1 MALNPS
7 LEENVNVSEESDN
20 SDHQTEPVPKR
31 PNLCSET
38 IITEIV
44 KGNKILCTSTREKSF
59 ESVEHIHIKD
69 EVQKLSLEEFTLHPV
84 FSVDLLN
91 LQVNLGSVAFKTMP
105 NIIDKFVD
113 KAKVIRDAISEL
125 SSKNYEKIIPI
136 EFSAREGTDAD
147 SDNGVNVPDIARTN
161 PFTKENL
168 AVINAFYLELYK
180 NYRRAKQCSFQN
192 AYGKYFFSSLG
203 TFVTL
208 LDETSRCESFHS
220 TNTHGVYQPG
230 SLKVTW
236 VTKAHQTRHG
246 SSSVV
251 EAEQERVSDFVVWDP
266 VKNIYIITGEIKSSD
281 HEPSLFQV
289 KEQMIGLL
297 KANQTAIL
305 GLVVWPSEI
314 LPIILKRSGN
324 VMKWYYIQ
332 KVKVGEEAYFSALAN
347 LYISFIHLI
356 DLF

>member
-1 MALNPS
+1 MYV
-7 LEENVNVSEESDN
+7 E
-20 SDHQTEPVPKR
+20 
-31 PNLCSET
+31 
-38 IITEIV
+38 
-44 KGNKILCTSTREKSF
+44 REKF
-59 ESVEHIHIKD
+59 FGSVECIHIKD
-69 EVQKLSLEEFTLHPV
+69 EIRKLSLEEFALEPLFT
-84 FSVDLLN
+84 VDLPN
-91 LQVNLGSVAFKTMP
+91 LQVTMGPVTFKTMP
-105 NIIDKFVD
+105 NIIDDFVD
-113 KAKVIRDAISEL
+113 KAKIIGDGISVL
-125 SSKNYEKIIPI
+125 SSQNYEKIIPV
-136 EFSAREGTDAD
+136 EFPAREGTDAD
-147 SDNGVNVPDIARTN
+147 SDNGVNVPDRAKTN

-168 AVINAFYLELYK
+168 AVINACYFDLHK
-180 NYRRAKQCSFQN
+180 NYQQAKRCSFQN
-192 AYGKYFFSSLG
+192 PYGKYFFTSLG
-203 TFVTL
+203 RFVTL
-208 LDETSRCESFHS
+208 LDETSKCESFLS

-236 VTKAHQTRHG
+236 VTKAHQTRQG

-281 HEPSLFQV
+281 YEPALFQV

-324 VMKWYYIQ
+324 VMKWYYLQ

-347 LYISFIHLI
+347 LYIACIHLI